1 MTRKDFKTNDD
12 FKGSAIYLVRD
23 IAIRIRS
30 SPVYL
35 TMEHGMK
42 FRKDSLVVNQQ
53 CIRFGRTQ
61 TDQSAS
67 AFKQKYGQNELVC
80 NIFFKRQTIF
90 LYYISMI

>member
-42 FRKDSLVVNQQ
+42 FRKGLA
-53 CIRFGRTQ
+53 CC
-61 TDQSAS
+61 QSTVYSFWTNTNGSIGFSFQA
-67 AFKQKYGQNELVC
+67 EV
-80 NIFFKRQTIF
+80 
-90 LYYISMI
+90 